1 MQSGLAMRRTVGAVC
16 SHFLFTYFQEQ
27 IGLMYTVWFG
37 CNYPCLYW
45 YSLCYPFLYLSI
57 FFNSLG
63 IASSPKVN
71 QAIYVYQNI
80 RQKASLQIFSEV
92 KCSCQLSR
100 KQTQKKIITV
110 GKTENQK
117 SFDNDMPLCWSCKQ
131 KQDLLRVQVYQM
143 EHRFMSCSLL
153 FRMGFCILHLF
164 IRNWKSGCPF
174 LLSYC
179 LIECDM

>member
-131 KQDLLRVQVYQM
+131 KQDLLRVLGVSDGTPIYVMFFTFQNGFLYSAPVHTQL
-143 EHRFMSCSLL
+143 EVWLPFFIIILL
-153 FRMGFCILHLF
+153 
-164 IRNWKSGCPF
+164 N
-174 LLSYC
+174 
-179 LIECDM
+179 